1 MGLSY
6 DSGAIV
12 NDPVFVPENGSGFA
26 VYCRDTESS
35 FENRSP
41 GVGLTNCKGFDL
53 P

>member
-1 MGLSY
+1 MWLSY

-12 NDPVFVPENGSGFA
+12 DDPDFVPENGSGYA
-26 VYCRDTESS
+26 VNCWDTESS

-41 GVGLTNCKGFDL
+41 SVGFTNCKGFNL